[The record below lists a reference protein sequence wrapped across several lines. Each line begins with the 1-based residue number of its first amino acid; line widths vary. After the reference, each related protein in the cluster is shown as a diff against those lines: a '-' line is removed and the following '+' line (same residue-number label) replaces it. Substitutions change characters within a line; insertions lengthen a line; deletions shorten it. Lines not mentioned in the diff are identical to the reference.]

1 MLSSEFLKVAIL
13 NEVRQNLKIVLIF
26 IFMAKDAGAFNG
38 YQTLIFFCFEC
49 SIVFQNSFLLGCLFP

>member
-1 MLSSEFLKVAIL
+1 MLSFEFLKVAIL

-38 YQTLIFFCFEC
+38 YQTLIFFVLGVLLC
-49 SIVFQNSFLLGCLFP
+49 SRTHFY